1 MREPTWAVVAT
12 VDEPAP
18 LIISFAAHYLAL
30 GAAEVHLFLDRPN
43 PVAEAALAGLPRLH
57 LTVCDAAYWAQVR
70 ARPLLHVRRQRHN
83 ANKTYKKTQVDFL
96 LHCDCDEFVRD
107 GAGMVDELASLPA
120 EASFLRLQVAERVQR
135 LHHPEGQIF
144 EGMFRWP
151 IDAFFL
157 VGEEIYGKAARF
169 FRDGLTGHRAGKAV
183 VRTGL
188 DLTLG
193 LHAPEGWPT
202 YVDSAPGRLLHFD
215 GLTRLHYALKL
226 LRRAYEPERAG
237 PPRHG
242 RPRLTQIRAA
252 RDWGKDGVWRMVEQL
267 KTVTPKQISQLEDIG
282 HLDLLGFDPSPA
294 LARFGLAP
302 DLSAAAFDA
311 ELRAR
316 DAAFIATCGP
326 SVQED

>member
-1 MREPTWAVVAT
+1 MQEPTWAVVAT

-43 PVAEAALAGLPRLH
+43 PEAEAALAGLPRLH
-57 LTVCDAAYWAQVR
+57 LTVCDAAYWAQLGR
-70 ARPLLHVRRQRHN
+70 RPQMHVRRQRHN
-83 ANKTYKKTQVDFL
+83 ANSAYKSTGADFL

-107 GAGMVDELASLPA
+107 AAVMMADLTAMPL
-120 EASFLRLQVAERVQR
+120 EARFLCLQMAERVQVAGQ
-135 LHHPEGQIF
+135 PEDQIF

-151 IDAFFL
+151 IDAFYM
-157 VGEEIYGKAARF
+157 VGDVIYGEDARYLK
-169 FRDGLTGHRAGKAV
+169 DGLTGHRVGKAM

-193 LHAPEGWPT
+193 LHAPEGWPAYALST
-202 YVDSAPGRLLHFD
+202 PGLLLHFD

-226 LRRAYEPERAG
+226 LRRAHETVAHG
-237 PPRHG
+237 HLRHG
-242 RPRLTQIRAA
+242 RPRLAQIGAMRNGSADA
-252 RDWGKDGVWRMVEQL
+252 VWPLVERL
-267 KTVTPKQISQLEDIG
+267 KTLTPEQRHQLEDIG
-282 HLDLLGFDPSPA
+282 HLDPGGYDPRPA
-294 LARFGLAP
+294 LAQFGLTP

-316 DAAFIATCGP
+316 DAAFIAACGL